1 VGRGGSRGREGPRDP
16 DARASG
22 GADAPGG
29 RRGPR
34 NPDARGGRR
43 RGRDP
48 DAPRPDSWL
57 LRHPR
62 EILLVAGIVLA
73 ALAVIGTGVDKRL
86 DPTTLDVP
94 GSASARADAML
105 EEHFGPSAPFAIL
118 LRGPAEA
125 LEEQGPDVVRALR
138 ADPGVSTLSPWDK
151 GSVEGL
157 RPSPEKALIL
167 ADFHVSTKTAVNE
180 VVPHLDQLLEEKVTA
195 PVSATQTGYA
205 TLSRALQQE
214 SIDASEH
221 GELIAL
227 PILLVVLLLVFRSP
241 IAAAIPLGFGA
252 ITVLAS
258 RGILYFFTSW
268 FSIDAFALTVC
279 TMIGLAL
286 GVDYALLMVSRFR
299 EELETGAAPL
309 EAARRTRRHAGRTVA
324 FAGSTLL
331 LSMLVSLLILPGSLL
346 VSLAGTVAMVVVL
359 SVAVATIVGPAI
371 LTLVG
376 ANVNRWRIGPAASA
390 DRSAVMRFVNGALR
404 RPLLAALVIGAVLLA
419 LAAPAIGL
427 KLGPPSPEQLAKDS
441 TARENAELVDHAIG
455 PGWDAPFQIVAT
467 NPDGPITDAG
477 SMAALE
483 RFQHKIAHLEGVKVV
498 IGPQA
503 ATKRVKP
510 LQEFGN
516 SALASK
522 GNLGPVKELGKLGKE
537 LNVAAGGVGELR
549 EGISEAGNGAGL
561 LALGST
567 HAADGAG
574 LIANGL
580 ARAAGG
586 SQRAIDAL
594 ERFAKGSERL
604 TEGLLQAEIGALQ
617 LRVSAINGVTNTLNY
632 NGRRL
637 QKKQLKKLR
646 AEQNE
651 TLPNL
656 IAQTPVSIEKLQA
669 AEAKLKET
677 AASDPAAAAALESVQ
692 GALAALTG
700 TDPVTGQPYA
710 EGYAGLLA
718 ELEGLQER
726 LGEDAE
732 LNQETSSFIYSTISE
747 LHRAGR
753 GAGQLIEGLQKLRK
767 GSNTLTHGADKLA
780 KEAGRLGKGIETLST
795 GATSLV
801 AGLDRLT
808 GGAQALEE
816 NLAAGAVEVEPLESG
831 LNEAS
836 VKVLAGR
843 ANIRRQATQVQES
856 TPGLF
861 NSGYFVLSALDG
873 APPGPREKAA
883 STIDLNKGGQAASML
898 VISKYE
904 FNSPGSIRLNRELA
918 SAAGELGQ
926 NASLQTGVA
935 GGAAQLNDYS
945 KITRD
950 RIPWIIAVITLV
962 TFLVLVVVLRA
973 LPLAAIAVGL
983 NLLTVGVA
991 FGILT
996 LLFHVPEDWPLGGH
1010 NYVDAVGACMI
1021 FAVVFGL
1028 SIDYAVFLLSR
1039 MRERYDAGDDNA
1051 TAVRFGLE
1059 KTARVITGAAVIM
1072 LAVFVVF
1079 AGAPIATVSQL
1090 GVGLTVAVVL
1100 DATVVRIVLLPAL
1113 MLLLGDRVWWLPR
1126 PLARVLPR
1134 LNV

>member
-1 VGRGGSRGREGPRDP
+1 VP
-16 DARASG
+16 
-22 GADAPGG
+22 
-29 RRGPR
+29 
-34 NPDARGGRR
+34 
-43 RGRDP
+43 
-48 DAPRPDSWL
+48 WL

-62 EILLVAGIVLA
+62 EVLLFAAIVLV
-73 ALAVIGTGVDKRL
+73 ALAVIGTGVNSRL

-94 GSASARADAML
+94 GSASAEANAML

-118 LRGPAEA
+118 LRGPADA
-125 LEEQGPDVVRALR
+125 LEEQGPRLVQALR
-138 ADPGVSTLSPWDK
+138 QEPGVSTLSPWDK

-167 ADFHVSTKTAVNE
+167 ADFHVGTKTAVNE
-180 VVPHLDQLLEEKVTA
+180 TVPRLEELLQQKVTA
-195 PVSATQTGYA
+195 PVRATQAGYA
-205 TLSRALQQE
+205 TLSRALQHE
-214 SIDASEH
+214 SINASEH

-227 PILLVVLLLVFRSP
+227 PILLLVLLLVFRSP
-241 IAAAIPLGFGA
+241 IAAAIPLSFGA

-258 RGILYFFTSW
+258 RGILFFLTSW

-286 GVDYALLMVSRFR
+286 GVDYSLLMVSRFR
-299 EELETGAAPL
+299 EELESGAEPL
-309 EAARRTRRHAGRTVA
+309 EAAQRTRRHAGRTVA

-331 LSMLVSLLILPGSLL
+331 ISMLVSLLILPGSLL

-359 SVAVATIVGPAI
+359 SVTVATVVGPAI
-371 LTLVG
+371 LTLAG
-376 ANVNRWRIGPAASA
+376 KNVNRWRIGPAANA
-390 DRSAVMRFVNGALR
+390 DRSVVMRFVNGALR
-404 RPLLAALVIGAVLLA
+404 RPLLAALVIGAILTA

-427 KLGPPSPEQLAKDS
+427 KLGPPSPEQLPQDAP
-441 TARENAELVDHAIG
+441 ARQNAELIDNAIG

-467 NPDGPITDAG
+467 NPNGPITDAG
-477 SMAALE
+477 TMAALE
-483 RFQHKIAHLEGVKVV
+483 HFQHKVANLEGVKVV

-503 ATKRVKP
+503 ATKQVKP
-510 LQEFGN
+510 LQELGN
-516 SALASK
+516 SALASH

-549 EGISEAGNGAGL
+549 GGITEASNGAGL
-561 LALGST
+561 LALGSD
-567 HAADGAG
+567 HAAEGAQMIARG
-574 LIANGL
+574 LG
-580 ARAAGG
+580 RATGG
-586 SQRAIDAL
+586 SKRAITAL
-594 ERFAKGSERL
+594 ERLAKGTERL
-604 TEGLLQAEIGALQ
+604 TDGLLQAEIGAEQ
-617 LRVSAINGVTNTLNY
+617 VRVSGINAVTNALNY
-632 NGRRL
+632 NG
-637 QKKQLKKLR
+637 KKSQHEQLRALR

-651 TLPNL
+651 TLPSM
-656 IAQTPVSIEKLQA
+656 ITPTQATIEKLQA
-669 AEAKLKET
+669 GEVKLKE
-677 AASDPAAAAALESVQ
+677 AAPGDPNAAAALESVQ
-692 GALAALTG
+692 QALAALTG
-700 TDPVTGQPYA
+700 TDPATGAQYE
-710 EGYAGLLA
+710 EGFAGVLP
-718 ELEGLQER
+718 ELGGLQER
-726 LGEDAE
+726 LGQDAE
-732 LNQETSSFIYSTISE
+732 LNQRTSSFIYSSIQE
-747 LHRAGR
+747 LHRTGR
-753 GAGQLIEGLQKLRK
+753 GTGQLIEGLQKLHK
-767 GSNTLTHGADKLA
+767 GANTLSHGAKKLA
-780 KEAGRLGKGIETLST
+780 TEAGKLGKGIKQLST

-801 AGLDRLT
+801 KGLGQLS
-808 GGAQALEE
+808 GGAEALEAH
-816 NLAAGAVEVEPLESG
+816 LAAGATEVEPLESG
-831 LNEAS
+831 LEEAS
-836 VKVLAGR
+836 VKVLEGK
-843 ANIRRQATQVQES
+843 ANIRHQAGEVQEQ

-904 FNSPGSIRLNRELA
+904 FNSPGSIRLNQELA
-918 SAAGELGQ
+918 DAAGELGED
-926 NASLQTGVA
+926 ASLETGVA

-945 KITRD
+945 QITRE
-950 RIPWIIAVITLV
+950 RIPWIIATITLV

-973 LPLAAIAVGL
+973 VLLAAIAVGL

-996 LLFHVPEDWPLGGH
+996 LFFNLPDNWPLGGH
-1010 NYVDAVGACMI
+1010 NYVEAVGACMI
-1021 FAVVFGL
+1021 FAIVFGL

-1051 TAVRFGLE
+1051 TAVRYGLE

-1079 AGAPIATVSQL
+1079 AGQPIATVSQL

-1126 PLARVLPR
+1126 PLARVLPK

>member
-1 VGRGGSRGREGPRDP
+1 VGRNESRGEEPRD
-16 DARASG
+16 SG
-22 GADAPGG
+22 KGKLRSRD
-29 RRGPR
+29 RKTDRPR
-34 NPDARGGRR
+34 
-43 RGRDP
+43 
-48 DAPRPDSWL
+48 SWL

-62 EILLVAGIVLA
+62 EVLLFAAIVLA
-73 ALAVIGTGVDKRL
+73 ALAVIGTGVDSKL

-94 GSASARADAML
+94 GSASAKADAML

-118 LRGPAEA
+118 LEGPAA
-125 LEEQGPDVVRALR
+125 QLEEQGPKLVEALR
-138 ADPGVSTLSPWDK
+138 EEEGVSTLSPWTK

-167 ADFHVSTKTAVNE
+167 ADFHVPTKTAVNE
-180 VVPHLDQLLEEKVTA
+180 VVPHLEELLREEVKA
-195 PVSATQTGYA
+195 PVKATQSGFA
-205 TLSRALQQE
+205 TLSRALQKE
-214 SIDASEH
+214 SIDAAEH
-221 GELIAL
+221 DELIAL
-227 PILLVVLLLVFRSP
+227 PILLIVLLLVFRSP
-241 IAAAIPLGFGA
+241 VAAVIPLGFGA
-252 ITVLAS
+252 ITVLSS
-258 RGILYFFTSW
+258 RGLLWFATKW

-299 EELETGAAPL
+299 EELANGAEPL
-309 EAARRTRRHAGRTVA
+309 EAARQTRRHAGRTVA

-359 SVAVATIVGPAI
+359 SVTVATLVGPAI

-376 ANVNRWRIGPAASA
+376 NGVNRWRVGGAAGA
-390 DRSAVMRFVNGALR
+390 ERSGVMRFVNGALK
-404 RPLLAALVIGAVLLA
+404 RPLVAACVIGAILIA
-419 LAAPAIGL
+419 LAAPAVGL
-427 KLGPPSPEQLAKDS
+427 KLGPPSPEQLSKDAP
-441 TARENAELVDHAIG
+441 ARQNAELIDDAIG
-455 PGWDAPFQIVAT
+455 PGWDAPFQVVAT
-467 NPDGPITDAG
+467 NPNGPITDAG

-483 RFQHKIAHLEGVKVV
+483 HFQHKVAHLEGVKVV

-503 ATKRVKP
+503 ATKRVEP
-510 LQEFGN
+510 LQELGN
-516 SALASK
+516 SVLASR
-522 GNLGPVKELGKLGKE
+522 GNIGPVKELGHLGKE
-537 LNVAAGGVGELR
+537 LNVAAGGVGALR
-549 EGISEAGNGAGL
+549 AGIAEAGDGAGL
-561 LALGST
+561 LALGSE
-567 HAADGAG
+567 HAVEGAQ
-574 LIANGL
+574 LIARGL
-580 ARAAGG
+580 SRAAGG
-586 SQRAIDAL
+586 SGRAISAL

-604 TEGLLQAEIGALQ
+604 TEGILAAELGALKI
-617 LRVSAINGVTNTLNY
+617 RVSGINSITNGLNY

-637 QKKQLKKLR
+637 QKTQLRKLR

-651 TLPNL
+651 TLPDL
-656 IAQTPVSIEKLQA
+656 IAPTKVALEKLVA
-669 AEAKLKET
+669 AEAKLKE
-677 AASDPAAAAALESVQ
+677 AAPTDPTAAAALEGVQ
-692 GALAALTG
+692 EGLAALSG
-700 TDPVTGQPYA
+700 TDPRTGQPYA
-710 EGYAGLLA
+710 EGYVGLLA
-718 ELEGLQER
+718 ELEGLQQR

-732 LNQETSSFIYSTISE
+732 LNKETSQFIYSAVRE
-747 LHRAGR
+747 LHRVGR
-753 GAGQLIEGLQKLRK
+753 GTGQLIEGLQRLRK
-767 GSNTLTHGADKLA
+767 GANTLSHGANKLA
-780 KEAGRLGKGIETLST
+780 KEAGRLGEGIERLST
-795 GATSLV
+795 GTTSLV
-801 AGLDRLT
+801 AGLGQLT
-808 GGAQALEE
+808 GGAEALEQS
-816 NLAAGAVEVEPLESG
+816 LAAGAPKAEPLETG
-831 LNEAS
+831 LAEAS
-836 VKVLAGR
+836 VKVLEGKAEIRQQAGE
-843 ANIRRQATQVQES
+843 VQDQ

-873 APPGPREKAA
+873 APPGAREKAGA
-883 STIDLNKGGQAASML
+883 TIDLNRGGQAASML

-904 FNSPGSIRLNRELA
+904 FNSPGSIRLNEELA
-918 SAAGELGQ
+918 GAAGELGQ
-926 NASLQTGVA
+926 NASLETGVA
-935 GGAAQLNDYS
+935 GGAAELNDYA

-950 RIPWIIAVITLV
+950 RIPFIIVTITIV

-973 LPLAAIAVGL
+973 LLLAAIAVGL

-996 LLFHVPEDWPLGGH
+996 LLFHVPADWPLGGH

-1039 MRERYDAGDDNA
+1039 MREKYDAGAGNEA
-1051 TAVRFGLE
+1051 AVHYGLD

-1126 PLARVLPR
+1126 PLERALPR

>member
-1 VGRGGSRGREGPRDP
+1 VGRSEGRGKERPGDGGE
-16 DARASG
+16 
-22 GADAPGG
+22 
-29 RRGPR
+29 
-34 NPDARGGRR
+34 
-43 RGRDP
+43 
-48 DAPRPDSWL
+48 PRPRSWL

-62 EILLVAGIVLA
+62 EVLLVAAIVLA
-73 ALAVIGTGVDKRL
+73 ALAVIGTGVDSRL

-118 LRGPAEA
+118 LRGPAAA
-125 LEEQGPDVVRALR
+125 LDEQGPRLVHALR
-138 ADPGVSTLSPWDK
+138 EEPDVTTLSPWDK

-157 RPSPEKALIL
+157 RPTPGKALII
-167 ADFHVSTKTAVNE
+167 ADFHVDTKTAVNE
-180 VVPHLDQLLEEKVTA
+180 TVPRLDQLLEEKITA
-195 PVSATQTGYA
+195 PVKSTQAGFA
-205 TLSRALQQE
+205 TLSRALQHE
-214 SIDASEH
+214 SIDAAEH
-221 GELIAL
+221 DELIAL
-227 PILLVVLLLVFRSP
+227 PILLIVLLLVFRSP

-258 RGILYFFTSW
+258 RGVLYFLTGW

-299 EELETGAAPL
+299 EELAAAAAPA

-359 SVAVATIVGPAI
+359 SVTVATVVGPAI

-376 ANVNRWRIGPAASA
+376 GNVNRWRIGRPQSA
-390 DRSAVMRFVNGALR
+390 ERSAVMRFVNGALR
-404 RPLLAALVIGAVLLA
+404 RPLIAALVIGAILLA
-419 LAAPAIGL
+419 LAAPAVGL
-427 KLGPPSPEQLAKDS
+427 KLGPPSPEQLASDAP
-441 TARENAELVDHAIG
+441 ARVDAELIDNSIG
-455 PGWDAPFQIVAT
+455 PGWDAPFQVVAT
-467 NPDGPITDAG
+467 NPDGPITDPG

-483 RFQHKIAHLEGVKVV
+483 HFQHKVAHMAGVKVV

-503 ATKRVKP
+503 ATKRVEP
-510 LQEFGN
+510 LQELGN
-516 SALASK
+516 SVLASR
-522 GNLGPVKELGKLGKE
+522 GNIGPVKELAKLGKE
-537 LNVAAGGVGELR
+537 LNVAAGGVAALR
-549 EGISEAGNGAGL
+549 EGIAEASNGAGL
-561 LALGST
+561 LALGSD
-567 HAADGAG
+567 HATEGAT
-574 LIANGL
+574 LIATGL
-580 ARAAGG
+580 GRAASG
-586 SQRAIDAL
+586 SSRAIDAL
-594 ERFAKGSERL
+594 ERFAKGSEKL
-604 TEGLLQAEIGALQ
+604 TEGLLQAEIGAIQ
-617 LRVSAINGVTNTLNY
+617 LRVTGINSITNVLNY

-637 QKKQLKKLR
+637 QRQQLRKLR
-646 AEQNE
+646 ADQNE

-656 IAQTPVSIEKLQA
+656 AKPSKESIEKLRA
-669 AEAKLKET
+669 AEAKLKE
-677 AASDPAAAAALESVQ
+677 AAPSDPAAAAALESVQ

-700 TDPVTGQPYA
+700 TDPVTGLPYA

-718 ELEGLQER
+718 ELEGLETR

-732 LNQETSSFIYSTISE
+732 LNKETTAYIHSTIHE
-747 LHRAGR
+747 LHKVGR
-753 GAGQLIEGLQKLRK
+753 GAGRLIEGLQKLHK
-767 GSNTLTHGADKLA
+767 GANTLAHGANKLA
-780 KEAGRLGKGIETLST
+780 KEAGRLGGGIEKLSG
-795 GATSLV
+795 GATELV
-801 AGLDRLT
+801 TGLGKLA
-808 GGAQALEE
+808 GGATALEE
-816 NLAAGAVEVEPLESG
+816 NLAAGVPKVEPLQAG
-831 LNEAS
+831 LTEAS
-836 VKVLAGR
+836 VKVLEGHARIRKQAGR
-843 ANIRRQATQVQES
+843 VQDQ

-873 APPGPREKAA
+873 APTGPREKAGG
-883 STIDLNKGGQAASML
+883 TIDLNKGGQAAMML

-904 FNSPGSIRLNRELA
+904 FNSPGSVELNEKLER
-918 SAAGELGQ
+918 AAGELGQ
-926 NASLQTGVA
+926 DASLETGIA

-945 KITRD
+945 HITRE
-950 RIPWIIAVITLV
+950 RIPWIIALITFV

-996 LLFHVPEDWPLGGH
+996 LLFHVPADWPLGGH
-1010 NYVDAVGACMI
+1010 SYVDAVGACMI

-1028 SIDYAVFLLSR
+1028 SIDYAVFLLTR

-1051 TAVRFGLE
+1051 TAVHYGLD

-1113 MLLLGDRVWWLPR
+1113 MLLIGDRVWWLPG
-1126 PLARVLPR
+1126 PLRRALPR

>member
-1 VGRGGSRGREGPRDP
+1 VP
-16 DARASG
+16 
-22 GADAPGG
+22 
-29 RRGPR
+29 
-34 NPDARGGRR
+34 
-43 RGRDP
+43 
-48 DAPRPDSWL
+48 WL

-62 EILLVAGIVLA
+62 QILLIAAIVLA
-73 ALAVIGTGVDKRL
+73 ALAVIGTGVDSRL

-94 GSASARADAML
+94 GSSSAEANAML

-118 LRGPAEA
+118 LRGPAA
-125 LEEQGPDVVRALR
+125 AIEEQGPKLVEALSEE
-138 ADPGVSTLSPWDK
+138 PGVSTLSPWTK

-157 RPSPEKALIL
+157 RPSPEKALVL
-167 ADFHVSTKTAVNE
+167 ATFPVVTKTAVNE
-180 VVPHLDQLLEEKVTA
+180 TVPELEELIAANVSA
-195 PVSATQTGYA
+195 PVQATQTGYA
-205 TLSRALQQE
+205 TLSRALQKE
-214 SIDASEH
+214 SIDAAER

-241 IAAAIPLGFGA
+241 VAAIIPLGFGA
-252 ITVLAS
+252 ITVLSA
-258 RGILYFFTSW
+258 RGILYFLTGW

-299 EELETGAAPL
+299 EELEGGAEPL
-309 EAARRTRRHAGRTVA
+309 EAARQTRRHAGRTVA

-346 VSLAGTVAMVVVL
+346 VSLAGTVAMVVLL
-359 SVAVATIVGPAI
+359 SVTVATLVGPAI

-376 ANVNRWRIGPAASA
+376 NGVNRWRIGTPKAA

-404 RPLLAALVIGAVLLA
+404 HPLVAALVIGAILLA
-419 LAAPAIGL
+419 LAGPAVGL
-427 KLGPPSPEQLAKDS
+427 KLGPPSPEQLAKDAP
-441 TARENAELVDHAIG
+441 ARQNAELIDKSIG
-455 PGWDAPFQIVAT
+455 PGWDAPFQVVAT
-467 NPDGPITDAG
+467 NPNGPITDAG
-477 SMAALE
+477 SMAALQH
-483 RFQHKIAHLEGVKVV
+483 FQHKVAKLEGVKVV

-503 ATKRVKP
+503 AAKRVKP

-549 EGISEAGNGAGL
+549 GGITEASNGAGL
-561 LALGST
+561 LALGSE
-567 HAADGAG
+567 HAGEGAE
-574 LIANGL
+574 LIARGL

-594 ERFAKGSERL
+594 ERFAGGTEKL
-604 TEGLLQAEIGALQ
+604 TEGLLEAAIGAQ
-617 LRVSAINGVTNTLNY
+617 TIRVSGINSITSTLNY
-632 NGRRL
+632 NGRKSQRE
-637 QKKQLKKLR
+637 QLRALR

-651 TLPNL
+651 TLPGL
-656 IAQTPVSIEKLQA
+656 IGPTKVTLEKLAA

-677 AASDPAAAAALESVQ
+677 AASDPAAQAALESVQ
-692 GALAALTG
+692 GAVAALTG
-700 TDPVTGQPYA
+700 TNPADGTPYE

-718 ELEGLQER
+718 EFEGLQER

-732 LNQETSSFIYSTISE
+732 LNKRTSSFIYSSVHE
-747 LHRAGR
+747 LHRVSR
-753 GAGQLIEGLQKLRK
+753 GTGQLIEGLYRLHK
-767 GSNTLTHGADKLA
+767 GANTLNHGAHKLA
-780 KEAGRLGKGIETLST
+780 KEAGKLGQGVEKLSSGAAALVSGLGKLS
-795 GATSLV
+795 
-801 AGLDRLT
+801 
-808 GGAQALEE
+808 GGAEALEA
-816 NLAAGAVEVEPLESG
+816 NLAAGAVEVEPLETG
-831 LNEAS
+831 LEEAS
-836 VKVLAGR
+836 AQVIEGR
-843 ANIRRQATQVQES
+843 SKIRRQAGEVQES

-873 APPGPREKAA
+873 APPGAREKAGA
-883 STIDLNKGGQAASML
+883 TIDLDKGGQSASML

-904 FNSPGSIRLNRELA
+904 FNSPGSIRLNEELA
-918 SAAGELGQ
+918 AAAGELGE

-950 RIPWIIAVITLV
+950 RIPWIIALITFV

-996 LLFHVPEDWPLGGH
+996 LLFNVPADWPLGGH

-1051 TAVRFGLE
+1051 AAVRYGLE

-1079 AGAPIATVSQL
+1079 AGEPIATVSQL
-1090 GVGLTVAVVL
+1090 GIGLTVAVVL

-1113 MLLLGDRVWWLPR
+1113 MLLLGDRVWWLPG
-1126 PLARVLPR
+1126 PLKRALPK

>member
-1 VGRGGSRGREGPRDP
+1 MP
-16 DARASG
+16 
-22 GADAPGG
+22 
-29 RRGPR
+29 
-34 NPDARGGRR
+34 
-43 RGRDP
+43 
-48 DAPRPDSWL
+48 WL

-62 EILLVAGIVLA
+62 EILLIAAIVLA
-73 ALAVIGTGVDKRL
+73 ALAVIGTGVDSRL

-94 GSASARADAML
+94 GSASAEADAML

-118 LRGPAEA
+118 LRGPAAA
-125 LEEQGPDVVRALR
+125 LDEQGPRLVRALR
-138 ADPGVSTLSPWDK
+138 AEPDVSTLSPWDK

-157 RPSPEKALIL
+157 RPTPERALIL
-167 ADFHVSTKTAVNE
+167 ADFHVDTKTAVNE
-180 VVPHLDQLLEEKVTA
+180 TVPRLEEILAEQVTA
-195 PVSATQTGYA
+195 PVRATQTAYA

-214 SIDASEH
+214 SIDAAER

-241 IAAAIPLGFGA
+241 IAALIPLGFGA

-258 RGILYFFTSW
+258 RGILYFLTGW

-286 GVDYALLMVSRFR
+286 GVDYALLLVSRFR
-299 EELETGAAPL
+299 EELEAGAEPV
-309 EAARRTRRHAGRTVA
+309 EAARETRRHAGRTVA

-359 SVAVATIVGPAI
+359 SVSVATLVVPAI

-376 ANVNRWRIGPAASA
+376 KNVDRWRIGSRASA
-390 DRSAVMRFVNGALR
+390 ERSAVMRFVNGALR
-404 RPLLAALVIGAVLLA
+404 RPLLAALVIGAILLA
-419 LAAPAIGL
+419 LAGPAIGL
-427 KLGPPSPEQLAKDS
+427 KLGPPSPEQLAKDAP
-441 TARENAELVDHAIG
+441 ARQNAELVDHAIG
-455 PGWDAPFQIVAT
+455 PGWDAPFQVVAT
-467 NPDGPITDAG
+467 NPNGPITDAG

-483 RFQHKIAHLEGVKVV
+483 HFQHKVAKFKGVKVV

-516 SALASK
+516 SALASR

-537 LNVAAGGVGELR
+537 LDVAAGGVGELR
-549 EGISEAGNGAGL
+549 EGITEASDGAGL
-561 LALGST
+561 LALGSD
-567 HAADGAG
+567 HAGEGAR
-574 LIANGL
+574 LIARGL
-580 ARAAGG
+580 GRAAGG

-594 ERFAKGSERL
+594 ERLANGTEKL
-604 TEGLLQAEIGALQ
+604 TEGLLEAAVGAQ
-617 LRVSAINGVTNTLNY
+617 TVRVSGINTFVGPNARY
-632 NGRRL
+632 NALRPQR
-637 QKKQLKKLR
+637 KVVRKLF
-646 AEQNE
+646 AEAKE
-651 TLPNL
+651 TLPRL
-656 IAQTPVSIEKLQA
+656 LAPTLLSVEKLRE
-669 AEAKLKET
+669 AEAKLKE
-677 AASDPAAAAALESVQ
+677 AAPADPAAAAALESVQ
-692 GALAALTG
+692 QALAAMTG
-700 TDPVTGQPYA
+700 TSPATGAPYE
-710 EGYAGLLA
+710 EGYAGLAA
-718 ELEGLQER
+718 E
-726 LGEDAE
+726 
-732 LNQETSSFIYSTISE
+732 
-747 LHRAGR
+747 
-753 GAGQLIEGLQKLRK
+753 IEGLERRIGLDAEEAQKVAQYLNYTVIQEMQKVGRGVGHLVEGLYKLHK
-767 GSNTLTHGADKLA
+767 GANTLSHGARKLA
-780 KEAGRLGKGIETLST
+780 NRASALGKGIERLTD

-801 AGLDRLT
+801 SGLDQLS
-808 GGAQALEE
+808 GGAKALEE
-816 NLAAGAVEVEPLESG
+816 NLAAGAVEVEPLETG
-831 LNEAS
+831 LTEAS
-836 VKVLAGR
+836 AQVLEGKAK
-843 ANIRRQATQVQES
+843 IRRQAGKVHEQ

-883 STIDLNKGGQAASML
+883 STIDLDKGGQAASML

-904 FNSPGSIRLNRELA
+904 FNSPGSIRLNQELA
-918 SAAGELGQ
+918 AAADELGE
-926 NASLQTGVA
+926 NASLEAGVA

-950 RIPWIIAVITLV
+950 RIPWIIALITFV

-1021 FAVVFGL
+1021 FAIVFGL

-1051 TAVRFGLE
+1051 TAVRYGLE

-1079 AGAPIATVSQL
+1079 AGEPIATVSQL
-1090 GVGLTVAVVL
+1090 GIGLTVAVIL

>member
-1 VGRGGSRGREGPRDP
+1 VGRSEGRGKKRPGDG
-16 DARASG
+16 DAR
-22 GADAPGG
+22 
-29 RRGPR
+29 RPR
-34 NPDARGGRR
+34 
-43 RGRDP
+43 
-48 DAPRPDSWL
+48 SWL

-62 EILLVAGIVLA
+62 EVLLVAALVLA
-73 ALAVIGTGVDKRL
+73 ALAVIGTGVDSRL

-94 GSASARADAML
+94 GSASAKADAML

-118 LRGPAEA
+118 LQGPAAA
-125 LEEQGPDVVRALR
+125 LEEQGPRLVHALR
-138 ADPGVSTLSPWDK
+138 EEPNVTTLSPWDK

-157 RPSPEKALIL
+157 RPTPEKALVL
-167 ADFHVSTKTAVNE
+167 ADFHVDTKTAVNE
-180 VVPHLDQLLEEKVTA
+180 TVPHLEHLLEEKIDA
-195 PVSATQTGYA
+195 PVHVTQAGFA
-205 TLSRALQQE
+205 TLSRALQKE
-214 SIDASEH
+214 SIDAAEH
-221 GELIAL
+221 DELIAL

-241 IAAAIPLGFGA
+241 LAAAIPLGFGA

-258 RGILYFFTSW
+258 RGVLYFLTGW

-299 EELETGAAPL
+299 EELATGAEPV

-359 SVAVATIVGPAI
+359 SVTVATVVGPAI

-376 ANVNRWRIGPAASA
+376 DGVNRWRIGKPQS
-390 DRSAVMRFVNGALR
+390 DERSAVMRFVNGALR
-404 RPLLAALVIGAVLLA
+404 RPLLAACVIGAILLV
-419 LAAPAIGL
+419 LAAPAVGL
-427 KLGPPSPEQLAKDS
+427 KLGPPSPEQLAKDAP
-441 TARENAELVDHAIG
+441 ARVDAELIDHAIG
-455 PGWDAPFQIVAT
+455 PGWDAPFQVVAT
-467 NPDGPITDAG
+467 NPNGPITDPA

-483 RFQHKIAHLEGVKVV
+483 HFQHKVAHLPGVKVV

-503 ATKRVKP
+503 ATKRVEP
-510 LQEFGN
+510 LQELGN
-516 SALASK
+516 SVLVSR
-522 GNLGPVKELGKLGKE
+522 GNIGPVKELAKLGKE
-537 LNVAAGGVGELR
+537 LNVAAGGVAALR
-549 EGISEAGNGAGL
+549 EGIAEASSGAGL
-561 LALGST
+561 LALGSE
-567 HAADGAG
+567 HATEGAA
-574 LIANGL
+574 LIASGL

-586 SQRAIDAL
+586 SGRAINAL
-594 ERFAKGSERL
+594 ERFAKGSEEL
-604 TEGLLQAEIGALQ
+604 TEGLLQAEIGAIQ
-617 LRVSAINGVTNTLNY
+617 LRVTGINSITNVLNY

-637 QKKQLKKLR
+637 QREQLRQLR

-651 TLPNL
+651 TLPHL
-656 IAQTPVSIEKLQA
+656 LAPTQASVEKLRA
-669 AEAKLKET
+669 AEAKLKE
-677 AASDPAAAAALESVQ
+677 AAPGDPAAAQALESVQ
-692 GALAALTG
+692 GALAAITG

-710 EGYAGLLA
+710 EGYAGLVA

-726 LGEDAE
+726 LGADAE
-732 LNQETSSFIYSTISE
+732 LNQETTSYIHSTIHE
-747 LHRAGR
+747 LHKVGR
-753 GAGQLIEGLQKLRK
+753 GAGHLIEGLQKLHK
-767 GSNTLTHGADKLA
+767 GANTLTHGADKLA
-780 KEAGRLGKGIETLST
+780 KEAGRLGGGIEKLS
-795 GATSLV
+795 
-801 AGLDRLT
+801 
-808 GGAQALEE
+808 GGAAQLVTGLGKLSGGAEALEE
-816 NLAAGAVEVEPLESG
+816 NLAAGVNKVEPLESG
-831 LNEAS
+831 LTEAS
-836 VKVLAGR
+836 VKVLEGHARIRKEAGK
-843 ANIRRQATQVQES
+843 VQDQ

-873 APPGPREKAA
+873 APPGTREKAA
-883 STIDLNKGGQAASML
+883 QTIDLNKGGQAASML

-904 FNSPGSIRLNRELA
+904 FNSPGSIELNKKLA
-918 SAAGELGQ
+918 AAAGELGE
-926 NASLQTGVA
+926 NASLETGVA

-945 KITRD
+945 HITRE
-950 RIPWIIAVITLV
+950 RIPWIIAIITLV

-973 LPLAAIAVGL
+973 IPLAAIAVGL

-996 LLFHVPEDWPLGGH
+996 LLFHVPDDWPLGGH

-1028 SIDYAVFLLSR
+1028 SIDYAVFLLTR

-1051 TAVRFGLE
+1051 TAVHYGLD

-1090 GVGLTVAVVL
+1090 GVGLSVAVVL

-1126 PLARVLPR
+1126 PLARALPK

>member
-1 VGRGGSRGREGPRDP
+1 VP
-16 DARASG
+16 
-22 GADAPGG
+22 
-29 RRGPR
+29 
-34 NPDARGGRR
+34 
-43 RGRDP
+43 
-48 DAPRPDSWL
+48 WL

-62 EILLVAGIVLA
+62 EILLIAAIVLA
-73 ALAVIGTGVDKRL
+73 ALAVIGTGVDSRL
-86 DPTTLDVP
+86 DPTTLNVP
-94 GSASARADAML
+94 GSSSAEANAML
-105 EEHFGPSAPFAIL
+105 EDHFGPSAPFAIL
-118 LRGPAEA
+118 LRGPAAA
-125 LEEQGPDVVRALR
+125 LDEQGPRLVRALR
-138 ADPGVSTLSPWDK
+138 EEPNVSTLSPWDK

-157 RPSPEKALIL
+157 RPTPERALVL
-167 ADFHVSTKTAVNE
+167 ADFHVDTKTAVNE
-180 VVPHLDQLLEEKVTA
+180 TVPRLDEILAENVSA
-195 PVSATQTGYA
+195 PVRATQTGYA
-205 TLSRALQQE
+205 TLSRALQEE
-214 SIDASEH
+214 SIDAAER

-227 PILLVVLLLVFRSP
+227 PILLIVLLLVFRSP
-241 IAAAIPLGFGA
+241 IAAVIPLGFGA

-258 RGILYFFTSW
+258 RGILYFLTNW

-299 EELETGAAPL
+299 EELEAGAAPL
-309 EAARRTRRHAGRTVA
+309 EAARQTRRHAGRTVA

-331 LSMLVSLLILPGSLL
+331 ISMLVSLLILPGSLL

-359 SVAVATIVGPAI
+359 SVTVATLVGPAI

-376 ANVNRWRIGPAASA
+376 KNVDRWRLGSQASA

-404 RPLLAALVIGAVLLA
+404 RPLLAALAIGGILLA

-427 KLGPPSPEQLAKDS
+427 KLGPPSPEQLAQDAP
-441 TARENAELVDHAIG
+441 ARQDAELVDHSIG
-455 PGWDAPFQIVAT
+455 PGWDAPFQVVAT
-467 NPDGPITDAG
+467 NPDGPITSAG
-477 SMAALE
+477 SMAALKH
-483 RFQHKIAHLEGVKVV
+483 FQHKVANLEGVKVV

-503 ATKRVKP
+503 AAKRVKP

-516 SALASK
+516 SALASG
-522 GNLGPVKELGKLGKE
+522 GNLGPVKELGKLGRE
-537 LNVAAGGVGELR
+537 LDVAAGGVGELR
-549 EGISEAGNGAGL
+549 GGITEASNGAGL
-561 LALGST
+561 LALGSD
-567 HAADGAG
+567 HASEGAE
-574 LIANGL
+574 LIARGL
-580 ARAAGG
+580 GRAAGG

-594 ERFAKGSERL
+594 ERLAKGNEKL
-604 TEGLLQAEIGALQ
+604 AEGLLQAEIGALQ
-617 LRVSAINGVTNTLNY
+617 ARAAIESFVGPNARYNALRPQRKVV
-632 NGRRL
+632 R
-637 QKKQLKKLR
+637 KLF
-646 AEQNE
+646 AEANE
-651 TLPNL
+651 TLPRL
-656 IAQTPVSIEKLQA
+656 LAPAQVSVEKLRT
-669 AEAKLKET
+669 AEAKLKE
-677 AASDPAAAAALESVQ
+677 APPDDPNAAAALESVQ
-692 GALAALTG
+692 QALAAMTG
-700 TDPVTGQPYA
+700 TDPVTGAPY
-710 EGYAGLLA
+710 EDGYAGMVA
-718 ELEGLQER
+718 EIEGLER
-726 LGEDAE
+726 RIGLDAE
-732 LNQETSSFIYSTISE
+732 EAHDVAVYINYTIIGEMKKVS
-747 LHRAGR
+747 AGV
-753 GAGQLIEGLQKLRK
+753 GKLIEGLQELRK
-767 GSNTLTHGADKLA
+767 GSNTLAHGATKLA
-780 KEAGRLGKGIETLST
+780 KEASRLGKGIDQLST

-801 AGLDRLT
+801 KGLDQLS
-808 GGAQALEE
+808 GGAEALEA
-816 NLAAGAVEVEPLESG
+816 NLAAGAVEVEPLETG
-831 LNEAS
+831 LEEAS
-836 VKVLAGR
+836 VEVLEGKAK
-843 ANIRRQATQVQES
+843 IRRQAGKVQEQ

-904 FNSPGSIRLNRELA
+904 FNSPGSIRLNQELA
-918 SAAGELGQ
+918 AAAAELGE
-926 NASLQTGVA
+926 NANLQTGVA

-950 RIPWIIAVITLV
+950 RIPWIIALITFV

-973 LPLAAIAVGL
+973 LLLAAIAVGL

-1010 NYVDAVGACMI
+1010 SYVDAVGACMI

-1051 TAVRFGLE
+1051 TAVRYGLE

-1072 LAVFVVF
+1072 LAVFIVF
-1079 AGAPIATVSQL
+1079 AGEPIATVSQL
-1090 GVGLTVAVVL
+1090 GIGLTVAVVL

>member
-1 VGRGGSRGREGPRDP
+1 MP
-16 DARASG
+16 
-22 GADAPGG
+22 
-29 RRGPR
+29 
-34 NPDARGGRR
+34 
-43 RGRDP
+43 
-48 DAPRPDSWL
+48 WL

-62 EILLVAGIVLA
+62 EILLIAAIVLA
-73 ALAVIGTGVDKRL
+73 ALAVVGTGVNSRL

-94 GSASARADAML
+94 GSSSAEANAML

-118 LRGPAEA
+118 LRGPGDA
-125 LEEQGPDVVRALR
+125 LEEQGPRLVRALR
-138 ADPGVSTLSPWDK
+138 AEPNVSTLSPWDK
-151 GSVEGL
+151 GSVQGL
-157 RPSPEKALIL
+157 RPTPEKALIL
-167 ADFHVSTKTAVNE
+167 ADFHVDTKTAVNQT
-180 VVPHLDQLLEEKVTA
+180 VPRLEEILEENVAA
-195 PVSATQTGYA
+195 PVRATQTAYA
-205 TLSRALQQE
+205 TLSRSLQKE
-214 SIDASEH
+214 SIDAAER

-241 IAAAIPLGFGA
+241 IAAVIPLGFGA

-258 RGILYFFTSW
+258 RGILDFLTNW

-299 EELETGAAPL
+299 EELENGSEPL
-309 EAARRTRRHAGRTVA
+309 EAARQTRRHAGRTVA

-359 SVAVATIVGPAI
+359 SVTTATLVVPAI

-376 ANVNRWRIGPAASA
+376 KNLDRWRVGSAKSA

-404 RPLLAALVIGAVLLA
+404 RPLLAALVIGAILLA
-419 LAAPAIGL
+419 LAGPAVGL
-427 KLGPPSPEQLAKDS
+427 KLGPPSPEQLAQDAP
-441 TARENAELVDHAIG
+441 ARQNAELVDHAIG
-455 PGWDAPFQIVAT
+455 PGWDAPFQVVAT
-467 NPDGPITDAG
+467 NPNGPITDAG

-483 RFQHKIAHLEGVKVV
+483 HFQHKIASFKGVKVV

-510 LQEFGN
+510 LQELGN
-516 SALASK
+516 SALASR

-549 EGISEAGNGAGL
+549 GGITEASNGAGL
-561 LALGST
+561 LALGSG
-567 HAADGAG
+567 HATEGARQ
-574 LIANGL
+574 IANGL
-580 ARAAGG
+580 GRAAGG
-586 SQRAIDAL
+586 SQRAINAL
-594 ERFAKGSERL
+594 ERLAKGTEKL
-604 TEGLLQAEIGALQ
+604 TEGLLEAEIGALQ
-617 LRVSAINGVTNTLNY
+617 VRVSGINGTTNSLNY

-637 QKKQLKKLR
+637 QKIQLRALR

-651 TLPNL
+651 TLPRL
-656 IAQTPVSIEKLQA
+656 IAPTKAGVEKLQA
-669 AEAKLKET
+669 AEAKLKESAPT
-677 AASDPAAAAALESVQ
+677 DPAAAAALESVQ

-700 TDPVTGQPYA
+700 IDPVTGAPYA
-710 EGYAGLLA
+710 EGYAGLMA

-732 LNQETSSFIYSTISE
+732 LNQETSSFIYSSVSE
-747 LHRAGR
+747 LHRTGR
-753 GAGQLIEGLQKLRK
+753 GAGQLVEGLQKLRK
-767 GSNTLTHGADKLA
+767 GSNTLAHGANKLA
-780 KEAGRLGKGIETLST
+780 KEAGKLGKGIEQLST

-801 AGLDRLT
+801 SGLGRLS
-808 GGAQALEE
+808 GGAEALEA
-816 NLAAGAVEVEPLESG
+816 NLAAGAAEVEPLESG
-831 LNEAS
+831 LEEAS
-836 VKVLAGR
+836 VKVLEGKADIRKQAGE
-843 ANIRRQATQVQES
+843 VQEQ

-873 APPGPREKAA
+873 APPGPREKAGA
-883 STIDLNKGGQAASML
+883 TIDLDKGGQATSIL

-904 FNSPGSIRLNRELA
+904 FNSPGSIRLNKELA
-918 SAAGELGQ
+918 GAAGELGQ
-926 NASLQTGVA
+926 NASLETGVA

-945 KITRD
+945 AITRD
-950 RIPWIIAVITLV
+950 RIPWIIAIITLV

-996 LLFHVPEDWPLGGH
+996 LLFNVPADWPLGGH

-1039 MRERYDAGDDNA
+1039 MRERYDAGDDNE
-1051 TAVRFGLE
+1051 TAVRYGLE

-1090 GVGLTVAVVL
+1090 GIGLTVAVVL

-1126 PLARVLPR
+1126 PLERVLPK